1 MGTEARTS
9 ALTTAVEDGIAV
21 VTLDLPGESVN
32 KFSRAVK
39 DEFTDVF
46 AELQRDAA
54 VRAIVIISGKRD
66 VFVAGADIEEFVALR
81 SAEEATRL
89 SRDGQAMLDHVA
101 ASPKPIVAAVHG
113 ACLGGGLEL
122 ILACQYRVVTDH
134 PKTMLGAPEVQ
145 LGIIPGAGGCN
156 RLPRVVGLRGALE
169 MILTGK
175 NIRAAKAFKMGLVD
189 ELVPPPILRSVAIAA
204 ARRLA
209 SGPGGG
215 RRRPGGVAGWFFD
228 RSALGQSIVLKRA
241 RTMTLKQ
248 TGGHYPAPLAALD
261 TIRFSLSK
269 GVELGLRYEAE
280 RFGQMAMTDVS
291 RRLVEVFFATTAL
304 KKDPGVPAPAPSP
317 RRVDR
322 LGILG
327 AGFMGSG
334 IAAIAAGQAG
344 VEVRLKDADLPRV
357 GAGLRAAAGIVNERV
372 RRRSITRREGA
383 RQLALVSGGS
393 DYTGFH
399 AADLV
404 IEAVFED
411 LEVKRQVVR
420 EVEAVVRP
428 TCIFA
433 SNTSTIPISRIAEAS
448 IRPETVIG
456 MHFFSPVQRMPL
468 LEVIVGERTAVETT
482 VTAVAFGRRMGKT
495 VIVVRDR
502 PGFFVNRILSPYINE
517 AVRLL
522 VEGVPIET
530 VDRAMA
536 AWGFPVGPITLLDEV
551 GLDVAAK
558 AGSVMQEAF
567 GERLRQALDLGALVA
582 DKRLGRKNGRGFFL
596 YRDGKRAGVD
606 PTAYRVLGLAPTAP
620 PADEDVVAER
630 LAFAML
636 NEAARAL
643 EEGVVRQPRDGDI
656 GALFGIGFPAF
667 RGGPF
672 RTLDALGARA
682 AVGTLGRLASLHG
695 DRFLPAASLVEQ
707 ADHGGR
713 YYPSHW

>member
-9 ALTTAVEDGIAV
+9 ALTTAVENGIAV
-21 VTLDLPGESVN
+21 VTLDLPGESIN

-39 DEFTDVF
+39 DEFTAAF

-54 VRAIVIISGKRD
+54 VHAIVIISGKKD

-81 SAEEATRL
+81 SVEEATRL

-113 ACLGGGLEL
+113 VCLGGGLEL
-122 ILACQYRVVTDH
+122 ILACHYRVATDD
-134 PKTMLGAPEVQ
+134 PKTVLGAPEVQ
-145 LGIIPGAGGCN
+145 LGIIPGAGGCS

-175 NIRAAKAFKMGLVD
+175 NIRGAKAFKMGLVD
-189 ELVPPPILRSVAIAA
+189 ELVPPPILRLVAIAA
-204 ARRLA
+204 ARRLV
-209 SGPGGG
+209 SGSGGR
-215 RRRPGGVAGWFFD
+215 RRRPGGIAGWFFD
-228 RSALGQSIVLKRA
+228 RTAFGRSIVLKRA
-241 RTMTLKQ
+241 RAMTLKQ

-261 TIRFSLSK
+261 TIRFSLAR
-269 GVELGLRYEAE
+269 GMELGLRYEAE

-304 KKDPGVPAPAPSP
+304 KKDPGVPAPAPAP

-334 IAAIAAGQAG
+334 IAAIAVGQAG
-344 VEVRLKDADLPRV
+344 VEVRLKDADLLRV
-357 GAGLRAAAGIVNERV
+357 GAGLRATAGIVNERV
-372 RRRSITRREGA
+372 RRRSITKRDGA
-383 RQLALVSGGS
+383 RQLALVSGGI
-393 DYTGFH
+393 DYAGFH

-420 EVEAVVRP
+420 EVEAVARP

-448 IRPETVIG
+448 LRPETVVG
-456 MHFFSPVQRMPL
+456 MHFFSPVHRMPL
-468 LEVIVGERTAVETT
+468 LEVIVGERTAPEAT

-495 VIVVRDR
+495 VIVVRDH

-517 AVRLL
+517 AGRLL

-530 VDRAMA
+530 VDRAMT

-558 AGSVMQEAF
+558 AGSVMHQAF
-567 GERLRQALDLGALVA
+567 GERLHQALDLGALVA
-582 DKRLGRKNGRGFFL
+582 DRRLGRKNGRGFYL
-596 YRDGKRAGVD
+596 YREGKKAGVD
-606 PTAYRVLGLAPTAP
+606 LTVYRVLGLAPTAAP
-620 PADEDVVAER
+620 VDEEAVAER

-636 NEAARAL
+636 NEAVRAL

-682 AVGTLGRLASLHG
+682 AVDTLARLAAIHG
-695 DRFLPAASLVEQ
+695 ERFLPAASLVEQ

-713 YYPSHW
+713 FSPSHR

>member
-9 ALTTAVEDGIAV
+9 ALTTVVEDGIAV

-39 DEFTDVF
+39 DEFTAAF
-46 AELQRDAA
+46 AELQGDAA
-54 VRAIVIISGKRD
+54 VRAIVIISGKKD

-81 SAEEATRL
+81 SVEVATRL
-89 SRDGQAMLDHVA
+89 SRDGQAMLDRVA

-113 ACLGGGLEL
+113 VCLGGGLEL
-122 ILACQYRVVTDH
+122 VLACHYRVATDD
-134 PKTMLGAPEVQ
+134 PKTVLGAPEVQ

-189 ELVPPPILRSVAIAA
+189 ELVPLPILRSVAIAA
-204 ARRLA
+204 ARRLV
-209 SGPGGG
+209 SRPSV
-215 RRRPGGVAGWFFD
+215 RRRRRGGLAGWFFD
-228 RSALGQSIVLKRA
+228 RTALGQSIVLRRA
-241 RTMTLKQ
+241 RAMTLKQ

-261 TIRFSLSK
+261 TIRLSLAH
-269 GVELGLRYEAE
+269 GMDQGLRYEAE

-304 KKDPGVPAPAPSP
+304 KKDPGVASPAPSP
-317 RRVDR
+317 RRVQR

-334 IAAIAAGQAG
+334 IAAVAVGQAG

-357 GAGLRAAAGIVNERV
+357 GAGLRATAGIVTERV
-372 RRRSITRREGA
+372 RRRSITKRDGA
-383 RQLALVSGGS
+383 RQLALVSGGI
-393 DYTGFH
+393 DYAGFH

-420 EVEAVVRP
+420 EVEAVARP

-448 IRPETVIG
+448 LRPETVVG
-456 MHFFSPVQRMPL
+456 MHFFSPVHRMPL
-468 LEVIVGERTAVETT
+468 LEVIVGERTAPETT
-482 VTAVAFGRRMGKT
+482 VTAVAFGRRLGKT
-495 VIVVRDR
+495 VIVVQDC

-517 AVRLL
+517 ACHLL
-522 VEGVPIET
+522 VEGVPIEM
-530 VDRAMA
+530 VDRALT
-536 AWGFPVGPITLLDEV
+536 AWGFPVGPVTLLDEV

-558 AGSVMQEAF
+558 AGSVMQRAF

-596 YRDGKRAGVD
+596 YRDGKKAGVD
-606 PTAYRVLGLAPTAP
+606 PTAYRVLGLSSAP
-620 PADEDVVAER
+620 PPVDEEAVAER

-672 RTLDALGARA
+672 RTMDTLGARST
-682 AVGTLGRLASLHG
+682 VETLGRLAAAHG

-707 ADHGGR
+707 AGHGGCF
-713 YYPSHW
+713 YPSNR